1 VRSRIG
7 WLVVAFWTLFG
18 VVCGM
23 QLFLSM
29 LSHHHSLPRVL
40 IYQVLVWWAWI
51 AVSFGVARLLR
62 LLPLVPARTRNY
74 LAHLLIAIVIGIAHA
89 AWWVLLI
96 LLVEPFDRLNPTGF
110 WRPFVQI
117 AAFQLPL
124 ELLLYGL
131 VALAAHVGLQAARE
145 RDRERLLAEA
155 RLQAL
160 ELQLQPHFVFNTL
173 NAVSALVRTDDNRR
187 ALTMIAGLADLLR
200 YALDRSG
207 RPRVALSEE
216 IDMVRRYLEIEQLR
230 FADRL
235 SFTIEATAEVGRA
248 AVPSL
253 LLQPLAENAIRH
265 GVAPSPGPGEVRL
278 RAYRRDQTLCVEV
291 WNTGW
296 LRADARPGIG
306 LGNTRSRL
314 AALYGDAQ
322 RCELGSADDGVLA
335 RVTLPWSEVD

>member
-1 VRSRIG
+1 LRARIG

-23 QLFLSM
+23 QLWLSM
-29 LSHHHSLPRVL
+29 LSHHHSLPRLL

-51 AVSFGVARLLR
+51 AVSFGVARWLR
-62 LLPLVPARTRNY
+62 ALPLVPARARNY
-74 LAHLLIAIVIGIAHA
+74 LAHLLIATLLCTAHA
-89 AWWVLLI
+89 AWWALLI
-96 LLVEPFDRLNPTGF
+96 QALKPFDRLNPTGF
-110 WRPFVQI
+110 WHPFLEL
-117 AAFQLPL
+117 AGFQLPL

-131 VALAAHVGLQAARE
+131 VALAAHVGVQTGRE

-173 NAVSALVRTDDNRR
+173 NAISALVRTGEGRQ
-187 ALTMIAGLADLLR
+187 ALAMINGLAELLR

-207 RPRVALSEE
+207 RPRVPLAEE
-216 IDMVRRYLEIEQLR
+216 LEMARRYLEIERSR

-235 SFTIEATAEVGRA
+235 SFEIDVTEGTGRA
-248 AVPSL
+248 AVPAL
-253 LLQPLAENAIRH
+253 LLQPLVENAIRH
-265 GVAPSPGPGEVRL
+265 GVAPAPGPGAVRL
-278 RAYRRDQTLCVEV
+278 RAFRRDEALCIEV
-291 WNTGW
+291 WNSGE
-296 LRADARPGIG
+296 LAQDARPGIG

-314 AALYGDAQ
+314 AGLYGDAQ
-322 RCELGSADDGVLA
+322 HCELARAEGGVLA